1 MVLEVAAFFVF
12 VFGALGAIYGTYS
25 GIRTTD
31 FILLGFGGVIIA
43 FVLLSFAEFL
53 QLLMKIEI
61 NTRKA
66 DVLLA
71 KEVKA
76 LTKTTRKRTRKTTR
90 KK

>member
-12 VFGALGAIYGTYS
+12 IFGALGAIYGTYS

-31 FILLGFGGVIIA
+31 FIVMGFGGIVVA
-43 FVLLSFAEFL
+43 FFLLAFAEFL
-53 QLLMKIEI
+53 QLLMKIEY

-71 KEVKA
+71 KGVAKKV
-76 LTKTTRKRTRKTTR
+76 TRRRKTTRKRK
-90 KK
+90 